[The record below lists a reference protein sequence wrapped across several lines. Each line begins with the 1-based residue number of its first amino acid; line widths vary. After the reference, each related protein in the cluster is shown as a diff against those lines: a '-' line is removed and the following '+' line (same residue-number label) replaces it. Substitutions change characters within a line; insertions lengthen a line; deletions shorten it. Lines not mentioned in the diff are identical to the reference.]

1 MANNKERKLKIVPK
15 YFSRRWQDAVFP
27 EIRLAGKWLQDLGF
41 KCGNF
46 VVITQSENAI
56 TITALPEV
64 KIEEPPVKKN
74 YRKAKP
80 VFSQELDAMSG
91 KELFAAL
98 SSKEFRE
105 YLAKN
110 KEEKIRKKKIS
121 KERAWEN
128 FKKELFAAKA
138 QTPPTPAA
146 DENVIQ
152 LPKVQHAAEPDD
164 KIITL
169 HPEPSHAADGT
180 DNFTIA

>member
-1 MANNKERKLKIVPK
+1 MENNKERKLKIVPK
-15 YFSRRWQDAVFP
+15 YFARRWQDAVFP
-27 EIRLAGKWLQDLGF
+27 EIRLAGKWLQDMGF

-46 VVITQSENAI
+46 VVITRGENSI

-80 VFSQELDAMSG
+80 VFSPELDAMPG

-98 SSKEFRE
+98 SDEVYNAHLVKKGRRKDTQEQSKE
-105 YLAKN
+105 
-110 KEEKIRKKKIS
+110 
-121 KERAWEN
+121 
-128 FKKELFAAKA
+128 
-138 QTPPTPAA
+138 A
-146 DENVIQ
+146 DQNIIQ
-152 LPKVQHAAEPDD
+152 LSKVQQAAEPDN

-169 HPEPSHAADGT
+169 HPEPSRAADGT